1 MDTVFKSLRDKHNAQ
16 AVLGFINDSSFDVQ
30 NNSTEFNYLCSLNT
44 IPADSDK
51 EHLSIIN
58 EIRNRTT
65 GPIFRRIKF

>member
-1 MDTVFKSLRDKHNAQ
+1 MDTVFKSLRYKNNAQ
-16 AVLGFINDSSFDVQ
+16 AVLGFIINDRSIVLD
-30 NNSTEFNYLCSLNT
+30 NNLCYLNT
-44 IPADSDK
+44 VPTDINK